1 MKLVLTFFLVA
12 FLLAAVLF
20 TNVLFHVLHLVG
32 FFLPMVVGNW
42 PDPM

>member
-1 MKLVLTFFLVA
+1 MKYLLAFLV
-12 FLLAAVLF
+12 FLFVLATVF
-20 TNVLFHVLHLVG
+20 YFSPPVFRIVG